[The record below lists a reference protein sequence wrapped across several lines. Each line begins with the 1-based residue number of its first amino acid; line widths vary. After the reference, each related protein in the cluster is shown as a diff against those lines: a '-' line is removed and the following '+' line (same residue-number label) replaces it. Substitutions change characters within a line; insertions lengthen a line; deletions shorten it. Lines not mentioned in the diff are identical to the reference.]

1 MLNDEIFDIRKVVN
15 ENLISLHVKA
25 TDKAGVINELSEL
38 LLEDGDVTDKKAFMD
53 DVFFRETEGETGIGQ
68 GVAIPHGK
76 SAAVANTTIAIGL
89 CDHDIEWETLDDK
102 PVNVVILFA
111 VRDQDANTLHLKLL
125 QKVAMLLADDGF
137 IEKLK
142 HATTKKEVIDLLT

>member
-1 MLNDEIFDIRKVVN
+1 MTTAETIDIKKIVN

-25 TDKAGVINELSEL
+25 DTKLGVIKELTDL
-38 LLEDGDVTDKKAFMD
+38 LYQDGDVTDKEAFID
-53 DVFFRETEGETGIGQ
+53 DVLFRESEGVTGIGQ

-76 SAAVANTTIAIGL
+76 SSAVANTTIAIGL
-89 CDHDIEWETLDDK
+89 CDHDVPWESLDDE

-125 QKVAMLLADDGF
+125 QKVATLLANDDF
-137 IEKLK
+137 IEKMRNVK
-142 HATTKKEVIDLLT
+142 SKDELLELLS